1 MAVHAITLE
10 LPDDIYQRAQLVA
23 KTTRRSLEEVV
34 GEWIRPPMQVT
45 LPELERLSDDEL
57 LQTARAT
64 LPPEHILRLQELLTV
79 QQQRN
84 LSEVVADVRGA
95 VRVPREDLEFTLRDD
110 VEALP
115 RIIRT
120 NDDVARLDRDRHE
133 RHRELL
139 LRRER

>member
-45 LPELERLSDDEL
+45 LPELEQLSDDEL

-64 LPPEHILRLQELLTV
+64 ILPEHAQRLQELLTV

-84 LSEVVADVRGA
+84 LSEDEQREA
-95 VRVPREDLEFTLRDD
+95 VMLVEQEDFVTLRRAKALFLLKQRGILPDD
-110 VEALP
+110 L
-115 RIIRT
+115 
-120 NDDVARLDRDRHE
+120 RLDA
-133 RHRELL
+133 
-139 LRRER
+139 